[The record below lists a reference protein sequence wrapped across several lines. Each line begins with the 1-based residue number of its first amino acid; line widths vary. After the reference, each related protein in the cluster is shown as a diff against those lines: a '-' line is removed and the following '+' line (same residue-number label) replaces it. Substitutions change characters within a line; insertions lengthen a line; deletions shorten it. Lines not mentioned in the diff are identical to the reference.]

1 VNAEPLNPQLH
12 KYLKSTID
20 LIITLLLWGYYT
32 LGFILFF
39 APFYLAA
46 YLFSGDRERSFQSL
60 NHKFYRGFF
69 RLARILIPRTRWC
82 IHEDV
87 RKIRSAVI
95 VCNHISYL
103 DPILLISLFEKHKTI
118 VKNTFFN
125 VPVFRQVI
133 EASGYIPST
142 SDGKL
147 ADLMVQRIEEMDAYL
162 TSGGNLFIFP
172 EGTRSRD
179 GRIGQLNKGAF
190 KIARRCRKPIKVLF
204 IRNTHKLFQPGK
216 FLFNTWP
223 ANTITVESL
232 ASIEPDY
239 QSETFSIS
247 QLMSQVRSILEA
259 QEAEQI
265 S

>member
-1 VNAEPLNPQLH
+1 MNTILN

-32 LGFILFF
+32 LGFIFFF

-46 YLFSGDRERSFQSL
+46 YLFAGDRERSFQSL

-69 RLARILIPRTRWC
+69 GLARILIRRTHWH
-82 IHEDV
+82 IHEYV

-147 ADLMVQRIEEMDAYL
+147 ADLMIQRIEKMDAYL
-162 TSGGNLFIFP
+162 ASGGNLFIFP

-179 GRIGQLNKGAF
+179 GRIGRLNKGAF

-204 IRNTHKLFQPGK
+204 IRNTNKLFRPGK

-223 ANTITVESL
+223 ANTITVEPL

-239 QSETFSIS
+239 QSKTFTIS
-247 QLMSQVRSILEA
+247 QWMSRARSILEA
-259 QEAEQI
+259 QETKQI

>member
-1 VNAEPLNPQLH
+1 MNTEPLNPQLH
-12 KYLKSTID
+12 KYLQSTID
-20 LIITLLLWGYYT
+20 LIITLLLWGYFT
-32 LGFILFF
+32 LGFIVFF

-46 YLFSGDRERSFQSL
+46 YLFSGDLERSFQSL

-69 RLARILIPRTRWC
+69 RLARILIPRTNWR

-125 VPVFRQVI
+125 VPVFRQLI

-147 ADLMVQRIEEMDAYL
+147 ADLMIQRIEEMDAYL
-162 TSGGNLFIFP
+162 ASGGNLFIFP

-204 IRNTHKLFQPGK
+204 IRNTNKLFRPGK
-216 FLFNTWP
+216 FLFNTCS
-223 ANTITVESL
+223 ANTITVEPL

-239 QSETFSIS
+239 QSEAFSIS
-247 QLMSQVRSILEA
+247 QLMFQVRSILEM
-259 QEAEQI
+259 QEAKQT

>member
-1 VNAEPLNPQLH
+1 VNAEPVNPQLH
-12 KYLKSTID
+12 KYLKSIID
-20 LIITLLLWGYYT
+20 LTITLLLWGYYT
-32 LGFILFF
+32 LGFIFF
-39 APFYLAA
+39 FSPFYLTA
-46 YLFSGDRERSFQSL
+46 YLFSEDRERSFQSL

-69 RLARILIPRTRWC
+69 GLTRILIPRTRWR

-147 ADLMVQRIEEMDAYL
+147 TDLMIQRIEDMDDYL
-162 TSGGNLFIFP
+162 ASGGNLFIFP

-179 GRIGQLNKGAF
+179 GRIGRLNKGAF

-204 IRNTHKLFQPGK
+204 IRNTNKLFQPGK
-216 FLFNTWP
+216 FLFNTRS
-223 ANTITVESL
+223 ANTITVEPL

-247 QLMSQVRSILEA
+247 QLMSQVHSILEV
-259 QEAEQI
+259 QEAKQT

>member
-1 VNAEPLNPQLH
+1 MV
-12 KYLKSTID
+12 D
-20 LIITLLLWGYYT
+20 LSITLLLWGYYT
-32 LGFILFF
+32 LGFIFFF
-39 APFYLAA
+39 APFYLAV
-46 YLFSGDRERSFQSL
+46 YLFSGDRERSFQRL

-118 VKNTFFN
+118 VKSTFFN

-133 EASGYIPST
+133 DASGYIPST
-142 SDGKL
+142 SEGKL
-147 ADLMVQRIEEMDAYL
+147 ADLMIRRIEEMDAYL
-162 TSGGNLFIFP
+162 ASGGNLFIFP

-179 GRIGQLNKGAF
+179 GSIGRLNKGAF
-190 KIARRCRKPIKVLF
+190 KIARRCRKPLKVLF
-204 IRNTHKLFQPGK
+204 IRNTNKLFQPGK
-216 FLFNTWP
+216 FVFNTWP
-223 ANTITVESL
+223 ANTITVELL

-239 QSETFSIS
+239 RSESVSIS
-247 QLMSQVRSILEA
+247 QLMSQVGSILET
-259 QEAEQI
+259 QESEQI
-265 S
+265 L

>member
-1 VNAEPLNPQLH
+1 MNAEPLNPLLH
-12 KYLKSTID
+12 KYLKSIID
-20 LIITLLLWGYYT
+20 LIITLLIWGYFT
-32 LGFILFF
+32 LGFFIIFS
-39 APFYLAA
+39 PFYLVA

-60 NHKFYRGFF
+60 NNKFFRGFF
-69 RLARILIPRTRWC
+69 RLARILIPRTRWR
-82 IHEDV
+82 IHEDFH
-87 RKIRSAVI
+87 KIRSAVI

-125 VPVFRQVI
+125 VPIFRQVI

-147 ADLMVQRIEEMDAYL
+147 AELMVQRIEEMDAYL
-162 TSGGNLFIFP
+162 ASGGNLFIFP

-190 KIARRCRKPIKVLF
+190 KIARRCRKPIKVVF
-204 IRNTHKLFQPGK
+204 IRNTNKLFRPGK
-216 FLFNTWP
+216 FLFNTCSG
-223 ANTITVESL
+223 NTITVEPL

-247 QLMSQVRSILEA
+247 PLMSRVRSILEV
-259 QEAEQI
+259 QEAKQLY
-265 S
+265 